1 MLRLVCLFAVL
12 IACPAVAQRP
22 ALDVTIAGAMAE
34 VFRHDRDGCDR
45 HDKPDAPARA
55 IRLADGTVALF
66 APHFDN
72 RALRGPDL
80 LSVRPDCTITF
91 QGAEDPDPARFSDR
105 SWITALWTEDGAQI
119 FAVIHNEYQGHRHT
133 GRCPTR
139 RYHDCWYNAL
149 TAAVSVDGARS
160 FRPLGP
166 PPHLIA
172 ALPDT
177 AEAVQGAPGG
187 FFNPTGVVRHGDALY
202 MMAYA
207 SGRGTQPRGTCLMR
221 TRTIEDPASWRGFS
235 GRDFTVR
242 FVDPYAG
249 TADPSAHVCAPIGR
263 SRLQWPVTALVR
275 HRPTGL
281 FIAVM
286 QGRPHRPDREEP
298 VPGIYVATSPD
309 LLEWSAP
316 AFVMPAIDH
325 GRFRCGGPQPL
336 VYPSLL
342 DPESPSPSFDIVGDT
357 AQLYLTRF
365 DVPDCRIH
373 GSRSLVRI
381 PVSITRAVGSPRD
394 HRQWP

>member
-1 MLRLVCLFAVL
+1 MHRLAFLLILPPLVLFGGTRDAAL
-12 IACPAVAQRP
+12 AQPP
-22 ALDVTIAGAMAE
+22 ALAVTVSGDPVV
-34 VFRHDRDGCDR
+34 VFSHARDGCGR
-45 HDKPDAPARA
+45 LDKPDAPARA
-55 IRLADGTVALF
+55 VRLSDGTVALF

-91 QGAEDPDPARFSDR
+91 AGVEDPDPARFSDR
-105 SWITALWTEDGAQI
+105 SWITALWTDDGVRV
-119 FAVIHNEYQGHRHT
+119 FAVVHNEYQGHRHA

-149 TAAVSVDGARS
+149 TAAVSTDGARS

-177 AEAVQGAPGG
+177 AEAVRGAPAG
-187 FFNPTGVVRHGDALY
+187 FFHPTGIVRHDGALY

-207 SGRGTQPRGTCLMR
+207 SGRGAQSRGTCLMR
-221 TRTIEDPASWRGFS
+221 TTAIEDPAAWRGFD

-242 FVDPYAG
+242 FADPYAG
-249 TADPSAHVCAPIGR
+249 IADPRAHVCQPIGR

-275 HRPTGL
+275 HAPSGL

-286 QGRPHRPDREEP
+286 QGGPHRADRREP
-298 VPGIYVATSPD
+298 APGIYIATSAD
-309 LLEWSAP
+309 LVRWSAP
-316 AFVMPAIDH
+316 AFVMPARGH
-325 GRFRCGGPQPL
+325 GQFRCGDEEPL
-336 VYPSLL
+336 AYPSLL
-342 DPESPSPSFDIVGDT
+342 DPASPSRSFDTVGNT

-373 GSRSLVRI
+373 GSRSLLRV
-381 PVSITRAVGSPRD
+381 PVTIAAATGSY
-394 HRQWP
+394 